1 MEASTRF
8 KSHHTIQEKEQVML
22 NPLKGVESLAAT
34 VGELRKNLDVKSI
47 VDERIAEF
55 LEVNEMDS
63 YAWFEEL
70 TYCLLTAYSSAV
82 RGQLCVDAL
91 CDCGAL
97 LEGSLEEVAETL
109 RCQGHRFAE
118 RRAEYIVGARSLAP
132 GLKGIIQKFDTTG
145 EARRWLVENV
155 RGLGWKEASHFLR
168 NVGYLDVA
176 IIDRHILSNMRE
188 HGLVTADGK
197 KGLTK
202 RRYLEYEGMLK
213 KVAEKLGMTL
223 GEMDLY
229 LWYRKTGQ
237 VLK

>member
-1 MEASTRF
+1 
-8 KSHHTIQEKEQVML
+8 ML
-22 NPLKGVESLAAT
+22 NSLKGIESLAAS
-34 VGELRKNLDVKSI
+34 VIELRDDPAVKSM

-55 LEVNEMDS
+55 LGVKDMDS
-63 YAWFEEL
+63 DAWFEEL
-70 TYCLLTAYSSAV
+70 TYCLLTAYSSA
-82 RGQLCVDAL
+82 RMGQLCVDAL

-97 LEGSLEEVAETL
+97 AGGSLEEVAETL

-118 RRAEYIVGARSLAP
+118 RRAEYIVGARRLAP
-132 GLKGIIQKFDTTG
+132 GLKGIIQGFESTR

-155 RGLGWKEASHFLR
+155 KGLGWKESSHFLR

-213 KVAEKLGMTL
+213 RVAERLGMTL

-229 LWYRKTGQ
+229 LWYRKTGH